1 MNQGAFVTFGHITMK
16 YNTERSHLIIPEYG
30 RNVQKMVDHCTALP
44 DKEERNRVA
53 KAIVEY
59 IGNLNPAIRDH
70 ADFRH
75 KLWDHLFIMSDF
87 KLDVDSPY
95 PIPVRETFQEKP
107 MLLTYPV
114 KSNKFRHYGNIVR
127 DLMKKAISME
137 ESDPERNILI
147 LQIANY
153 MKRSYLQWNKD
164 TVEDEI
170 IYRELE
176 DLSNGKLSARGMEL
190 STNIEVVKNPGA
202 SPSLNRKNK
211 NRKKKFTKSK
221 KP

>member
-1 MNQGAFVTFGHITMK
+1 MK

-44 DKEERNRVA
+44 EKEERNRVA
-53 KAIVEY
+53 RAIVEY

-95 PIPVRETFQEKP
+95 PIPMRETFQEKP
-107 MLLTYPV
+107 RLLTYPV
-114 KSNKFRHYGNIVR
+114 KSNKYRHYGNIVR

-164 TVEDEI
+164 TVDDEV

-202 SPSLNRKNK
+202 SPAINRKNK

>member
-1 MNQGAFVTFGHITMK
+1 MK